1 MKGLKSVSCALV
13 LSCVFSVAAF
23 AGEVHTP
30 SAPGDIQGPPCAP
43 GEIHGPPCE
52 SVSSSADS
60 TIPGD
65 IHGPPSAEILMTG
78 VGLALQL
85 LIGV

>member
-13 LSCVFSVAAF
+13 LSCVFRVSVF
-23 AGEVHTP
+23 AGE
-30 SAPGDIQGPPCAP
+30 IQGPPCAAP
-43 GEIHGPPCE
+43 GDMHGPPCE